1 MGIQTM
7 QNFFTNLFY
16 KPSVNALFTEQATLG
31 YMLQFEAALALAQA
45 EQGIIP
51 PKLAQIISQNCTIA
65 HIDIEALCADVH
77 LGGNVNIP
85 LIKQLTKAVKKADE
99 EAAKYVHLGAT
110 SQDVIDTAT
119 MLQVRDAFFIIEN
132 DLKILIYQLKT
143 LALEHRE
150 TPMIGRSLLQQA
162 RPITFGF
169 KVAVWLEGVL
179 FSYHKIQNALE
190 NGFFLQFGG
199 AVGTHS
205 SVPHKAILVSESIS
219 KQLKLKNPTISWH
232 TNRSYFAEIV
242 TILGILTG
250 NLGKIAQDISLLMQ
264 TEVAEVFESSQD
276 GKGGSSA
283 MPHKRNPVSCVAI
296 LANAQRI
303 PNLVATMLSCMSQD
317 YERAVGK
324 WHAEWETLADIVKL
338 TAGALHQAVQVTN
351 GLEVDTERMLKNL
364 ERTKGLIYA
373 ENVSLALAGKIGKT
387 EAHQFMELACE
398 MALQEGAHLKDVLLK
413 EAIIKQYFT
422 KKQVLELLKPEN
434 SLGLCGEMVD
444 KMVKKL

>member
-1 MGIQTM
+1 M

-16 KPSVNALFTEQATLG
+16 KPSVNVLFTEQATIG

-45 EQGIIP
+45 EQGIMS
-51 PKLAQIISQNCTIA
+51 KQNAQIIADSCKVEN
-65 HIDIEALCADVH
+65 IDIEALCEEVH

-85 LIKQLTKAVKKADE
+85 LIKQLTKAVKKADV

-110 SQDVIDTAT
+110 SQDVIDSAT
-119 MLQVRDAFFIIEN
+119 MLQVRDAFFILIN
-132 DLKILIYQLKT
+132 DLKILINQLKN

-169 KVAVWLEGVL
+169 KVAVWLEGIL
-179 FSYHKIQNALE
+179 FSYHKIQDALE
-190 NGFFLQFGG
+190 NIFYLQFGG

-205 SVPHKAILVSESIS
+205 SMPHNALLVSESIS
-219 KQLKLKNPTISWH
+219 KQLKLKNPSITWH
-232 TNRSYFAEIV
+232 TNRSYFAEMATV
-242 TILGILTG
+242 LGILTG

-264 TEVAEVFESSQD
+264 TEVAEVFEPSQA

-296 LANAQRI
+296 LANAQRV
-303 PNLVATMLSCMSQD
+303 PNLVATMLGCMSQD
-317 YERAVGK
+317 YERAAGK
-324 WHAEWETLADIVKL
+324 WHVEWETLADIVKL
-338 TAGALHQAVQVTN
+338 TAGALHQVVQVTN
-351 GLEVDTERMLKNL
+351 GLEVDKERMLQNL

-387 EAHQFMELACE
+387 EAHQFVETACKK
-398 MALQEGAHLKDVLLK
+398 ALQEGEHLKDFLLK
-413 EAIIKQYFT
+413 EVIVKQYYT
-422 KKQVLELLKPEN
+422 KKQILELFKPKN
-434 SLGLCGEMVD
+434 SLGLCREIVD
-444 KMVKKL
+444 RIVANC